1 MIFLVGAVKLATT
14 ILALDQEKSEVAGGG
29 HEDPE
34 NYFVG

>member
-1 MIFLVGAVKLATT
+1 MDFLVGAVNLVIAIFK
-14 ILALDQEKSEVAGGG
+14 IDQEKSAVAGGG